1 MGAAKPISI
10 PLKPDGYKN
19 MRNTDHLGG
28 INAFVTTARHGSF
41 TAAAERLGL
50 TKSAVGKSVGRLED
64 RLGLKLFQRSTR
76 RLSLTPDGERF
87 LQSCQHAMDILQQ
100 AEAELTSHIAHISG
114 RLRVDLPAAFG
125 RQRILP
131 LLLNIARGYPQL
143 ALTVTF
149 SERFVDLIEEG
160 IDLVIRIGELAD
172 SSGLVARRLTTQ
184 KLVICASPEYLLQQ
198 GEPIIPEEL
207 SQHKCVVGFRR
218 DQPISWL
225 LKDCRGEVNRYVP
238 PATYE
243 FADGDA
249 MLAAVLAGCG
259 LSQLPLW
266 LVGRYLAS
274 GELKEVLTGHSGGEM
289 PISVLWPKSRQL
301 LPKIRHIVDA
311 LIKAA
316 EDGLLD

>member
-1 MGAAKPISI
+1 
-10 PLKPDGYKN
+10 
-19 MRNTDHLGG
+19 MRTTDHLGG
-28 INAFVTTARHGSF
+28 ITAFVTTAQQGSF

-50 TKSAVGKSVGRLED
+50 TKSAVGKSVSRLEG

-87 LQSCQHAMDILQQ
+87 LNSCQNAIDILEQ
-100 AEAELTSHIAHISG
+100 AEAELTSHICQPAG

-131 LLLNIARGYPQL
+131 VLLQITRKYPEL

-184 KLVICASPEYLLQQ
+184 KLVICASPDYLLSH
-198 GEPIIPEEL
+198 GEPVTADDL
-207 SQHKCVVGFRR
+207 SQHQCVVGFRR
-218 DQPISWL
+218 NQPISWL
-225 LKDCRGEVNRYVP
+225 LKDAEGQITRFVP
-238 PATYE
+238 PPTHE

-249 MLAAVLAGCG
+249 MLAATLAGCG
-259 LSQLPLW
+259 LSQLPIW
-266 LVGRYLAS
+266 LVGKYLAS
-274 GELKEVLTGHSGGEM
+274 GELQEVLPGHSGGEV
-289 PISVLWPKSRQL
+289 PISALWPKNRQL
-301 LPKIRHIVDA
+301 LPKIRYAVDT
-311 LIKAA
+311 LVQAA
-316 EDGLLD
+316 EDGALD

>member
-1 MGAAKPISI
+1 
-10 PLKPDGYKN
+10 
-19 MRNTDHLGG
+19 MRKTDHLGG
-28 INAFVTTARHGSF
+28 ITAFVTTAQLGSF
-41 TAAAERLGL
+41 TAAAERLSL

-64 RLGLKLFQRSTR
+64 RIGLKLFLRSTR
-76 RLSLTPDGERF
+76 QLSLTPDGERF
-87 LQSCQHAMDILQQ
+87 LVSCQSAIEILEQ
-100 AEAELTSHIAHISG
+100 AEAELTSHISHPSG

-131 LLLNIARGYPQL
+131 ILLDITRSFPEL

-184 KLVICASPEYLLQQ
+184 KLVICASPDYLLYN
-198 GEPIIPEEL
+198 GEPETPEEL
-207 SQHKCVVGFRR
+207 SQHQCVVGFRR
-218 DQPISWL
+218 NQPISWIL
-225 LKDCRGEVNRYVP
+225 REPDGQIMRFTP
-238 PATYE
+238 PPTHE

-249 MLAAVLAGCG
+249 MLAATLAGCG

-266 LVGRYLAS
+266 LVGKYIES
-274 GELKEVLTGHSGGEM
+274 GQLQAVLTGHSGGEM
-289 PISVLWPKSRQL
+289 PISALWPKSRQL
-301 LPKIRHIVDA
+301 LPKIRHVVDT
-311 LIKAA
+311 LVQAA

>member
-1 MGAAKPISI
+1 
-10 PLKPDGYKN
+10 
-19 MRNTDHLGG
+19 MRKTDHLGG
-28 INAFVTTARHGSF
+28 ITAFVTTAQLGSF

-50 TKSAVGKSVGRLED
+50 TKSAVGKSVSRLED

-87 LQSCQHAMDILQQ
+87 LNSCQNAIDILEQ
-100 AEAELTSHIAHISG
+100 AEAELTSHICQPAG

-131 LLLNIARGYPQL
+131 VLLQITRNYPEL

-184 KLVICASPEYLLQQ
+184 KLVICASPDYLLYH
-198 GEPIIPEEL
+198 GTPVTADAL
-207 SQHKCVVGFRR
+207 SEHQCVVGFRR
-218 DQPISWL
+218 NQPISWL
-225 LKDCRGEVNRYVP
+225 LKDMEGEITRFIP
-238 PATYE
+238 PATHE

-249 MLAAVLAGCG
+249 MLTATLAGCG
-259 LSQLPLW
+259 LSQLPIW
-266 LVGRYLAS
+266 L
-274 GELKEVLTGHSGGEM
+274 GG
-289 PISVLWPKSRQL
+289 
-301 LPKIRHIVDA
+301 
-311 LIKAA
+311 
-316 EDGLLD
+316 